1 MRRAFPAR
9 FDIRAASDIGSFI
22 ADERR
27 IRQVLFN
34 LLSNAV
40 GFSPPGATV
49 TLAAERSGG
58 EIVFSVTD
66 RGPGI
71 PADMQDR
78 VFDWFETHSLGS
90 HHRGPGLGLS
100 LVRSFVQ
107 LHGGRIE
114 INSTVGRGTTVVCTF
129 PLEQAAR
136 RTAAE

>member
-1 MRRAFPAR
+1 
-9 FDIRAASDIGSFI
+9 
-22 ADERR
+22 
-27 IRQVLFN
+27 
-34 LLSNAV
+34 
-40 GFSPPGATV
+40 V
-49 TLAAERSGG
+49 TLSAERSGG